1 MRFFTDR
8 FARRLR
14 PPRMLLRPRSRRF
27 SPSLA
32 LALSLAVFALVLVA
46 ALFLAFSA
54 SAAPKKNKAGDVI
67 WTRPDFAS
75 LNVES
80 IAMLPVASYDNN
92 LPNEKLVEGL
102 WGQNFAGSGYRWV
115 SATTSRDNLRRDSVG
130 DSLLRLARNSM
141 VRSGQVDSLLAPA
154 LCSRLR
160 VRAVLGL
167 RIDQWERQRL
177 EPEQAG
183 KPSTSLQ
190 LRAALVDSAGRLLW
204 SAAGGEYAE
213 GVYHE
218 ALLGEPGE
226 RGSNALHQSGA
237 GEALGP
243 EPLEL
248 VTHLLQRWRP
258 QFPARSAPSQ
268 SPNQPAS
275 PSQP

>member
-1 MRFFTDR
+1 MR
-8 FARRLR
+8 LI
-14 PPRMLLRPRSRRF
+14 
-27 SPSLA
+27 
-32 LALSLAVFALVLVA
+32 ALVLVA
-46 ALFLAFSA
+46 ALSLALSA

-67 WTRPDFAS
+67 WTRPDFAT

-80 IAMLPVASYDNN
+80 IAMLPVASYDNS
-92 LPNEKLVEGL
+92 LPNEKLVESL

-115 SATTSRDNLRRDSVG
+115 SATTSRDNLRRDSAG
-130 DSLLRLARNSM
+130 DSLLRLARGSM
-141 VRSGQVDSLLAPA
+141 VRTGQVDSLVAPA

-183 KPSTSLQ
+183 KPSTSIQ

-204 SAAGGEYAE
+204 IAGGGEYAE
-213 GVYHE
+213 GLYHE

-237 GEALGP
+237 GEAFGP

-258 QFPARSAPSQ
+258 QFPPRAAASQ
-268 SPNQPAS
+268 TPDKSAS